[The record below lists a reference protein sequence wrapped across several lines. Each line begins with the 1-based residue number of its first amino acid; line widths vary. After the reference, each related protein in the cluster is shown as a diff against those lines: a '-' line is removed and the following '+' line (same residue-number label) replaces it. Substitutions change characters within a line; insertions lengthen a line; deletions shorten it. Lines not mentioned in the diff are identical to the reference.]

1 MTNLTAIAKQVDAAA
16 RHAQAIEQLSLA
28 GHPLSLEQAYAVQKL
43 SIDQR
48 LARGEQVV
56 GIKMGFTSRAKMQQM
71 GVDDLI
77 WGYLTDAMHIDNG
90 GEVDL
95 AAYVHPRMEPEVA
108 FRLKAPLSGEVSLE
122 QAMAAVDSVAV
133 AMELIDSR
141 YRNFKFSLEDVVAD
155 NCSSSGFV
163 IGPWLPPP
171 ADLRDLDMALR
182 FGDDIVQSGSSNDI
196 LGNPYASLVEAARLA
211 TESGVALEAGW
222 IVLAGAAT
230 AAEALRPGTTVTTHA
245 AQLGDCSMTVAAE

>member
-1 MTNLTAIAKQVDAAA
+1 MTDLTAIAQQVDNAA

-28 GHPLSLEQAYAVQKL
+28 GHALSLEQAYAVQKL
-43 SIDQR
+43 SINQR
-48 LARGEQVV
+48 LARGEKIV

-90 GEVDL
+90 GEANL

-122 QAMAAVDSVAV
+122 EAMAAVDSVAV

-141 YRNFKFSLEDVVAD
+141 YCNFKFSLEDVVAD

-163 IGPWLPPP
+163 TGPWLPPL
-171 ADLRDLDMALR
+171 ADLRNLHMQLS
-182 FGDDIVQSGSSNDI
+182 FDDEAVQAGSSNDI
-196 LGNPYASLVEAARLA
+196 LGNPYESLVEAARLA
-211 TESGVALEAGW
+211 AESGVVLEAGW
-222 IVLAGAAT
+222 VVLAGAAT
-230 AAEALRPGTTVTTHA
+230 AAEALRPGIKVTTSA
-245 AQLGDCSMTVAAE
+245 AQLGDCSIAISAL